1 MSAKRIMPRGLRCL
15 FGLLLLATTAMAVFP
30 SRVEAQVGCTSG
42 ACVTAGPRLVSV
54 DSTQGPLLNLLF
66 QTLLPGTSVNMTFL
80 DWDGLADADINLNA
94 LITQLGTNLSLSD
107 PSQVLAADITLSQL
121 QLAMVQV
128 LQADGNTAAVN
139 ALNLLAPTLAGAT
152 GTINLGDLL
161 QISLPQGSLADVD
174 LDVLDLITGSVQLY
188 NFENVATT
196 PTPVTVD
203 TAALGLSGVAN
214 VQQWLQVVEPP
225 VYVCGPEGTQF
236 HTAAIRAKSNFEILN
251 GFNLTPVVTAIN
263 SLGLL
268 GVSNLSLTQGLLEVD
283 VYAEVARAQGT
294 IDQIDALAQT
304 VTVQAEPGIV
314 DLYIGDPGVAGPADD
329 DAVFFNRAD
338 SIDATDFVRQDISS
352 LDLSFNVNIPLV
364 GNVSVQVPLAVS
376 ALAVAEGDPAVQTL
390 SFNGPYPETQ
400 TITCGTLCAGNLVTS
415 LINNL
420 NLDVSAGTVTATVLG
435 VPVSGAVL
443 TNIINNFVNPM
454 VTTIESTL
462 QTQAT
467 TIIQPALNTVLG
479 GVLDPLLDMLGIGIG
494 QAVVTVEGIG
504 VSCTADL
511 SIAKSDNSSTYAP
524 GGSATY
530 AITVSN
536 AGPAAVAGAAVSD
549 TLPNGVTLSGPWA
562 CTVTQGTGACTP
574 ATGGTAGD
582 QTVNLTVDLDAG
594 GQATIN
600 VPVTFNANP
609 AAY

>member
-1 MSAKRIMPRGLRCL
+1 MSAIRNMLRGVRCL
-15 FGLLLLATTAMAVFP
+15 VGLLLLATSVLALSPTRAQ
-30 SRVEAQVGCTSG
+30 AQVGCTSN
-42 ACVTAGPRLVSV
+42 ACVSAGPRLASV
-54 DSTQGPLLNLLF
+54 DSTQGPVLNLLF
-66 QTLLPGTSVNMTFL
+66 QALLPGTSVNMTVL
-80 DWDGLADADINLNA
+80 DWNGLAGANINLNA
-94 LITQLGTNLSLSD
+94 LITRLGTNLSLSD
-107 PSQVLAADITLSQL
+107 PSQVLAADITLDQL
-121 QLAMVQV
+121 RLAMVQV

-139 ALNLLAPTLAGAT
+139 ALNLLAPTLAGVA
-152 GTINLGDLL
+152 GTINLGDFL
-161 QISLPQGSLADVD
+161 QVSLPQGSLAGIN

-188 NFENVATT
+188 NFENVLTT
-196 PTPVTVD
+196 PTPVTVN

-225 VYVCGPEGTQF
+225 VYVCGPIGTQF

-251 GFNLTPVVTAIN
+251 GFNLAPVITVIN
-263 SLGLL
+263 NLPLL
-268 GVSNLSLTQGLLEVD
+268 GVSNVSLAQGLLELD

-294 IDQIDALAQT
+294 ITQVNALAQT

-314 DLYIGDPGVAGPADD
+314 DLYIGDPGVAGPTDD

-352 LDLSFNVNIPLV
+352 LNLSFNVNILGV
-364 GNVSVQVPLAVS
+364 GLVSVQVPLTVS
-376 ALAVAEGDPAVQTL
+376 ALAVAEGDPAMQTL

-415 LINNL
+415 LVNNL
-420 NLDVSAGTVTATVLG
+420 NLDVRAGTTTATVLG
-435 VPVSGAVL
+435 VPVLPGVL
-443 TNIINNFVNPM
+443 TTIINDFVNPM
-454 VTTIESTL
+454 VTAIEGAL
-462 QTQAT
+462 QAQTA
-467 TIIQPALNTVLG
+467 TIIQPALNMVLG
-479 GVLDPLLDMLGIGIG
+479 NVLDPLLEMLGIGIG

-504 VSCTADL
+504 VACTADL
-511 SIAKSDNSSTYAP
+511 SIAKSDNLTTYAP

-536 AGPAAVAGAAVSD
+536 AGPAAVTGAAVSD
-549 TLPNGVTLSGPWA
+549 TLPNGVTLSGPWTCA
-562 CTVTQGTGACTP
+562 VTQGTGACSL
-574 ATGGTAGD
+574 ATGGNAGD
-582 QTVNLTVDLDAG
+582 QAVNLTVDLDAG